1 MITCQSDPGLNEPA
15 APIDTT
21 SVPSM
26 VQITGVPSSF
36 CHRMSGLAVAVEVAG
51 ALDLPARPRIERAD
65 GADGGAGGAVA
76 AILGAMPA
84 MSVRPWQ
91 LTDLNR
97 PAGFEQ
103 RIPGQHG
110 FRVIETVGTHT
121 DVPGKVSRH

>member
-26 VQITGVPSSF
+26 VQITGVPSWPCQMMF
-36 CHRMSGLAVAVEVAG
+36 AIEVAG

-110 FRVIETVGTHT
+110 FRVIETFGIHT
-121 DVPGKVSRH
+121 DVLGKVSRH

>member
-1 MITCQSDPGLNEPA
+1 M
-15 APIDTT
+15 PIRSRIERAGGADRHHIGA
-21 SVPSM
+21 VHGPDHGRA
-26 VQITGVPSSF
+26 VVVLPQDV
-36 CHRMSGLAVAVEVAG
+36 GLAVAVEVAG

-110 FRVIETVGTHT
+110 FRVIETVGSHT